1 MDTIAIFKLTD
12 CSLTPVQSIVSVL
25 AHLLSNFYN
34 ATRNSF
40 FLSSD
45 VEGAQFTRS
54 LKLPKFVY
62 LHTKLESITLS
73 LWNILNHLQNLTYLF

>member
-12 CSLTPVQSIVSVL
+12 CNLTPVQSIVSVF

-40 FLSSD
+40 FSSSD
-45 VEGAQFTRS
+45 AEGAQFTRS
-54 LKLPKFVY
+54 LTKFVY
-62 LHTKLESITLS
+62 LHTKLGSITLS